1 MTSLARTP
9 RQIGTLVR
17 RARKKKGISQTELA
31 DKVGTRQATVSMIET
46 GNSAV
51 KLATLLAVLAA
62 LDLELRIAPRSQ
74 GVAEIEDI
82 F

>member
-1 MTSLARTP
+1 MTYLARTP

-31 DKVGTRQATVSMIET
+31 DKVGTRQATVLMIET

-74 GVAEIEDI
+74 GVAEVEDI